1 MFRVQSDSMKSH
13 SIIPVFL
20 PELGCP
26 KQCVFCHQRHISGR
40 QTVPGAHEVKTTVEN
55 HLSTLAGRNI
65 YTEIAFFGGSF
76 SALDINLQEQ
86 YLSVVQPFLQN
97 KSVHNLRI
105 STRPDA
111 ITENNLLLLK
121 QYGVS
126 IIELGVQS
134 LDEEVLRRSGRGYSA
149 AVVYEAAEKINA
161 HGFTLGMQMMI
172 GLPGSTHE
180 KDVFTAREI
189 IRCKAK
195 GTRIYPL
202 LVFRDTDLEQL
213 FNKGEYTPL
222 SVEEAISQSAD
233 LLELFVEANVQV
245 YKIGLH
251 PSEFLYN
258 GTLLAG
264 PWIPAFR
271 QHVQARV
278 WRRKFENQLTSN
290 PSIKG
295 FAVHPSD
302 INSAVGPNRCN
313 AEYFI
318 EKKIP
323 LLFRTNPLINK
334 GDFYAF
340 YS

>member
-1 MFRVQSDSMKSH
+1 MKSH
-13 SIIPVFL
+13 SIIPIFL

-26 KQCVFCHQRHISGR
+26 KQCVFCNQRHISG
-40 QTVPGAHEVKTTVEN
+40 QPAVPDSADVEDIIDR
-55 HLSTLAGRNI
+55 HISSLAGRNI
-65 YTEIAFFGGSF
+65 QTEIAFFGGSF
-76 SALDINLQEQ
+76 TALDAGLQEQ
-86 YLSVVQPFLQN
+86 YLKTAQPYLQKN
-97 KSVHNLRI
+97 IISTIRI

-111 ITENNLLLLK
+111 ITDEKLILLK

-134 LDEEVLRRSGRGYSA
+134 LNDDVLRLSGRGYSA
-149 AVVYEAAEKINA
+149 TMVYDAAEKINA
-161 HGFTLGMQMMI
+161 YGFTLGMQMMI
-172 GLPGSTHE
+172 GLPGDTH
-180 KDVFTAREI
+180 DQAVFTAKEI
-189 IRCKAK
+189 IRCGAK

-202 LVFRDTDLEQL
+202 LVFRDTDLERL
-213 FNKGEYTPL
+213 YNIGEYTPL
-222 SVEEAISQSAD
+222 SVEEAIEQSAD
-233 LLELFVEANVQV
+233 LLELFLQAGVQV

-251 PSEFLYN
+251 PSGFLDN

-278 WRRKFENQLTSN
+278 WQRKFEKQISSDH
-290 PSIKG
+290 SIKG
-295 FAVHPSD
+295 FVVHPSD

-313 AEYFI
+313 AHYFN
-318 EKKIP
+318 EKGVP
-323 LLFRTNPLINK
+323 LLFRTDPLINK

>member
-1 MFRVQSDSMKSH
+1 MKSH
-13 SIIPVFL
+13 SIIPIFL

-26 KQCVFCHQRHISGR
+26 KQCVFCNQRHISG
-40 QTVPGAHEVKTTVEN
+40 QHSVPDADEVKNNIEQ
-55 HLSTLAGRNI
+55 HLSTLKGRDI
-65 YTEIAFFGGSF
+65 ITELAFFGGSF
-76 SALDINLQEQ
+76 TALDSTLQTQFLEIA
-86 YLSVVQPFLQN
+86 QPYLQN
-97 KSVHNLRI
+97 KSISNIRI

-111 ITENNLLLLK
+111 ITDENLKLLR

-134 LDEEVLRRSGRGYSA
+134 LDDEVLRLSGRGYSA
-149 AVVYEAAEKINA
+149 SVVYEAADKIVA
-161 HGFTLGMQMMI
+161 HGFALGMQMMI

-180 KDVFTAREI
+180 KDLFTAKEI
-189 IRCKAK
+189 IRCGAK

-213 FNKGEYTPL
+213 YINNEYTPL
-222 SVEEAISQSAD
+222 SVDEAVEQSAD
-233 LLELFVEANVQV
+233 LLELFLDADVQV

-251 PSEFLYN
+251 PSEFLDN

-278 WRRKFENQLTSN
+278 WQRKFKKALAADA
-290 PSIKG
+290 SIQG

-302 INSAVGPNRCN
+302 INSALGPNRSN
-313 AEYFI
+313 VTHFRQ
-318 EKKIP
+318 KGVS
-323 LLFRTNPLINK
+323 LLIRTDKAIK
-334 GDFYAF
+334 RGDFYAI

>member
-1 MFRVQSDSMKSH
+1 MKGRD
-13 SIIPVFL
+13 INT
-20 PELGCP
+20 EL
-26 KQCVFCHQRHISGR
+26 
-40 QTVPGAHEVKTTVEN
+40 
-55 HLSTLAGRNI
+55 
-65 YTEIAFFGGSF
+65 AFFGGSF
-76 SALDINLQEQ
+76 TALDSALQTQFLEIA
-86 YLSVVQPFLQN
+86 QPYLQN
-97 KSVHNLRI
+97 ESISNIRI

-111 ITENNLLLLK
+111 ITDENLELLK

-134 LDEEVLRRSGRGYSA
+134 LDAEVLRLSGRGYSA
-149 AVVYEAAEKINA
+149 SVVYEAADKIVA

-180 KDVFTAREI
+180 KDLFTAKEI
-189 IRCKAK
+189 IRCGAK

-213 FNKGEYTPL
+213 YINNEYTPL
-222 SVEEAISQSAD
+222 AVDEAVEQSAD
-233 LLELFVEANVQV
+233 LLELFLDADVQV

-251 PSEFLYN
+251 PSEFIEN

-278 WRRKFENQLTSN
+278 WQRKFEKELASDA
-290 PSIKG
+290 SIQG
-295 FAVHPSD
+295 FAVRPSD
-302 INSAVGPNRCN
+302 INSALGPNRCN
-313 AEYFI
+313 VNHFRQ
-318 EKKIP
+318 KGVS
-323 LLFRTNPLINK
+323 LLIRTDKAIK
-334 GDFYAF
+334 RGDFYAI

>member
-1 MFRVQSDSMKSH
+1 MKSH

-26 KQCVFCHQRHISGR
+26 KQCVFCNQKHISG
-40 QTVPGAHEVKTTVEN
+40 QHSVPDTDEIKNIIEQ
-55 HLSTLAGRNI
+55 HLSTTKGRNI
-65 YTEIAFFGGSF
+65 TTELAFFGGSF
-76 SALDINLQEQ
+76 TALPADKQEQ
-86 YLSVVQPFLQN
+86 YLKIVQPYITN
-97 KSVHNLRI
+97 KTIRNIRL

-111 ITENNLLLLK
+111 ITDENLQLLK
-121 QYGVS
+121 QYEVS

-134 LDEEVLRRSGRGYSA
+134 LDDEVLRLSGRGYSA
-149 AVVYEAAEKINA
+149 SVVYEATKKIVA

-180 KDVFTAREI
+180 KDLFTAKEI
-189 IRCKAK
+189 IRCGAK

-213 FNKGEYTPL
+213 YTNNEYTPL
-222 SVEEAISQSAD
+222 TVEEAVEQSAD
-233 LLELFVEANVQV
+233 LLELFLEAGVQV
-245 YKIGLH
+245 YKVGLH
-251 PSEFLYN
+251 PSEFQYN

-278 WRRKFENQLTSN
+278 WQRKFEKELTADT
-290 PSIKG
+290 SIQG

-313 AEYFI
+313 ANYFN
-318 EKKIP
+318 EKGVP
-323 LLFRTNPLINK
+323 LLFRTDPLLNK
-334 GDFYAF
+334 GNFYAF

>member
-1 MFRVQSDSMKSH
+1 MKSH
-13 SIIPVFL
+13 SIIPIFL

-26 KQCVFCHQRHISGR
+26 KQCVFCNQRHISG
-40 QTVPGAHEVKTTVEN
+40 QPSVPDETDVEDIIEQ
-55 HLSTLAGRNI
+55 HISSLASRNI
-65 YTEIAFFGGSF
+65 QTEIAFFGGSF
-76 SALDINLQEQ
+76 TALDAGLQEQ
-86 YLSVVQPFLQN
+86 YLKVAQPYLQN
-97 KSVHNLRI
+97 KTIRNIRL

-111 ITENNLLLLK
+111 ITDENLQLLN

-134 LDEEVLRRSGRGYSA
+134 LDDEVLRLSGRGYTS
-149 AVVYEAAEKINA
+149 AVVYEAAEKIIK

-172 GLPGSTHE
+172 GLPGSTPE
-180 KDVFTAREI
+180 KDLLTAKEI
-189 IRCKAK
+189 IRCGAK

-213 FNKGEYTPL
+213 YTNNEYTPL
-222 SVEEAISQSAD
+222 TVEEAVEQSAD
-233 LLELFVEANVQV
+233 LLELFLEAGVQV
-245 YKIGLH
+245 YKVGLH

-278 WRRKFENQLTSN
+278 WQRKFEKELTADT
-290 PSIKG
+290 SIQG

-313 AEYFI
+313 AKYFK
-318 EKKIP
+318 EKEVP
-323 LLFRTNPLINK
+323 LLFRTDPLLNK

>member
-1 MFRVQSDSMKSH
+1 MKSH
-13 SIIPVFL
+13 SIIPIFL

-26 KQCVFCHQRHISGR
+26 KQCVFCNQKHISG
-40 QTVPGAHEVKTTVEN
+40 QHSVPDSDEVREN
-55 HLSTLAGRNI
+55 IEQHLSTLKGRDINI
-65 YTEIAFFGGSF
+65 ELAFFGGSF
-76 SALDINLQEQ
+76 TALDSKSQTQFLEIAQPYLQSE
-86 YLSVVQPFLQN
+86 SISN
-97 KSVHNLRI
+97 IRI

-111 ITENNLLLLK
+111 ITDENLELLK

-134 LDEEVLRRSGRGYSA
+134 LDDEVLRLSGRGYSA
-149 AVVYEAAEKINA
+149 TIVYEAAKKIIE

-180 KDVFTAREI
+180 KDMFTAREI
-189 IRCKAK
+189 IRCGAK

-202 LVFRDTDLEQL
+202 LVFRDTDLERL
-213 FNKGEYTPL
+213 YNEGEYKPL
-222 SVEEAISQSAD
+222 SVEESVEQSAD
-233 LLELFVEANVQV
+233 LLELFLDADVQV

-251 PSEFLYN
+251 PSEFLEN

-278 WRRKFENQLTSN
+278 WKRKFEKSLATDA
-290 PSIKG
+290 SILE

-302 INSAVGPNRCN
+302 INSALGPNRCN
-313 AEYFI
+313 VNYFGQ
-318 EKKIP
+318 KGLS
-323 LLFRTNPLINK
+323 LLIRTDTTLK
-334 GDFYAF
+334 RGDFYAI

>member
-1 MFRVQSDSMKSH
+1 MPDSD
-13 SIIPVFL
+13 
-20 PELGCP
+20 
-26 KQCVFCHQRHISGR
+26 
-40 QTVPGAHEVKTTVEN
+40 EVRNNIEQ
-55 HLSTLAGRNI
+55 HLSTLKGRDIN
-65 YTEIAFFGGSF
+65 TELAFFGGSF
-76 SALDINLQEQ
+76 TALDSALQTQFLEIA
-86 YLSVVQPFLQN
+86 QPYLQN
-97 KSVHNLRI
+97 KSISNIRI

-111 ITENNLLLLK
+111 ITDENLELLK

-134 LDEEVLRRSGRGYSA
+134 LDDEVLRLSGRGYSA
-149 AVVYEAAEKINA
+149 SVVYEAADKIVA

-180 KDVFTAREI
+180 KDLFTAKEI
-189 IRCKAK
+189 IRCGAK

-213 FNKGEYTPL
+213 YINNEYTPL
-222 SVEEAISQSAD
+222 AVDEAVEQSAD
-233 LLELFVEANVQV
+233 LLELFLDADVQV
-245 YKIGLH
+245 YKVGLH
-251 PSEFLYN
+251 PSEFLEN

-278 WRRKFENQLTSN
+278 WQRKFEKALSSDA
-290 PSIKG
+290 SIQG

-302 INSAVGPNRCN
+302 INSALGPNRCN
-313 AEYFI
+313 VNHFRQ
-318 EKKIP
+318 KGVS
-323 LLFRTNPLINK
+323 LLIRTDKAIK
-334 GDFYAF
+334 RGDFYAI